1 MVHGRIETTPAEQ
14 MRELRKA
21 RDRYAALAE
30 KLHESTGLELD
41 PEKKL
46 ALEQDARRILHAYEK
61 SIANSEVRLSSMGK
75 THRFARPSLGA
86 RTWLAIFM
94 VISLIE
100 GGLLLAYFRPALIA
114 PLAQFLGGRSARAPS
129 VPVAALP
136 RPAIQPQASAPAI
149 AEAGAQQT
157 APPPKPIARPELPPA
172 APRPVAPPPPTIA
185 APRPTAPP
193 PSTFAAAPPP
203 TIAAA
208 PRPLP
213 PPPAP
218 YPIVPPQAP
227 PPLAAT
233 TSAPPAPNPIV
244 PPQAPPPVA
253 AATPAPPP
261 LAAAAPPPLP
271 QPQPPLATAPAA
283 VLPPPTRLEPIA
295 GTHTPPPYP
304 AESKRLGETGSTRMR
319 LAISAQGAASECT
332 IARSSGSE
340 RLDTAACDH
349 VRGHWRWKPA
359 TQGGQPVAAGT
370 EVTIVWNLK
379 NAP

>member
-30 KLHESTGLELD
+30 KLHESTGPELD

-75 THRFARPSLGA
+75 THRFARPSLGV

-100 GGLLLAYFRPALIA
+100 GGLLLAYFRPALFA
-114 PLAQFLGGRSARAPS
+114 PLTQFLGGKSARAPS

-136 RPAIQPQASAPAI
+136 RPAIQPQAPVPAI
-149 AEAGAQQT
+149 AEPRAQQA
-157 APPPKPIARPELPPA
+157 APPPRRVARPEPPHA
-172 APRPVAPPPPTIA
+172 APRPVAPPAPTIAAPKPVAPPPPTIA

-193 PSTFAAAPPP
+193 PS
-203 TIAAA
+203 
-208 PRPLP
+208 
-213 PPPAP
+213 
-218 YPIVPPQAP
+218 
-227 PPLAAT
+227 
-233 TSAPPAPNPIV
+233 APNPIV

-253 AATPAPPP
+253 ATIPAPPPIAATTPAPPP
-261 LAAAAPPPLP
+261 LAAATPPPLP
-271 QPQPPLATAPAA
+271 QPQPVLPPPPLAAAPAA
-283 VLPPPTRLEPIA
+283 VLPPPTRLEPVA

-304 AESKRLGETGSTRMR
+304 AESKRLGETGTTKMR

-332 IARSSGSE
+332 ITRSSGSE

-359 TQGGQPVAAGT
+359 TQGGQPVAAST